1 MQNWL
6 LTLPEIL
13 VLTMTCGI
21 LLAEVFQNPHRP
33 ALSYWLAQATLIG
46 ALIVTLW
53 LIPSQKQLAFNGV
66 FVHDTMATVLKSFI
80 FIVTSAVF
88 VYSRH
93 YLAARDLLKGEHF
106 ILGLFAVLGMMVMAS
121 AHSFLTIYLG
131 LELLS
136 LSLYSMVA
144 MHRDSREAS
153 EAAMKYFVLDALA
166 SGILLYGMSMLYGV
180 TGSLDL
186 TEVAHVIGRQ
196 SENSGLFVFGLVFVV
211 ASIAFKLGAVP
222 FHMWIPDVY
231 HGAPT
236 SVTLFIGTAPK
247 LAAFA
252 MAIRLLVDGLDSLVA
267 SWQGMLVILAL
278 LSMAM
283 GNIIAIAQS
292 NIKRMLAYSTIA
304 HMGFLLVGLLAGTRS
319 GYAGAMFYVI
329 SYALMSSGAFGMII
343 LLGRAGFEADRIED
357 FKGLAE
363 RSPWF
368 GLIMLMLMFS
378 LAGVPPFIG
387 FWAKWFV
394 IKEAINAGFIWLA
407 VVAVIASIIGAYYY
421 LRIVKLMYFDPV
433 EQREPIMPGAEMRWV
448 ISLNGFIL
456 LVLGLMPG
464 LLMGMC
470 IAAMG
475 G

>member
-6 LTLPEIL
+6 LTLPELL

-21 LLAEVFQNPHRP
+21 LLVEVFQNPHRP
-33 ALSYWLAQATLIG
+33 ALSYWLAQATLSG
-46 ALIVTLW
+46 ALIMTLW
-53 LIPSQKQLAFNGV
+53 LIPSQKQLAFHGV

-93 YLAARDLLKGEHF
+93 YLIARDLLKGEYF
-106 ILGLFAVLGMMVMAS
+106 ALGLFAVLGMMVMAS
-121 AHSFLTIYLG
+121 AHSFLTVYLG

-144 MHRDSREAS
+144 MHRDSPEAS
-153 EAAMKYFVLDALA
+153 EAAMKYFVLGALA
-166 SGILLYGMSMLYGV
+166 SGMLLYGMSMLYGV

-196 SENSGLFVFGLVFVV
+196 PQDSGLFVFGLVFVV
-211 ASIAFKLGAVP
+211 AGIAFKLGAVP

-278 LSMAM
+278 LSMAT

-329 SYALMSSGAFGMII
+329 SYALMSTGAFGMII
-343 LLGRAGFEADRIED
+343 LLGHAGFEADRIED

-368 GLIMLMLMFS
+368 ALIMLMLMFS

-394 IKEAINAGFIWLA
+394 IKEAIKAGFIGLA

-433 EQREPIMPGAEMRWV
+433 DQREPIVSGAEMRWV

-464 LLMGMC
+464 LLMGIC

>member
-13 VLTMTCGI
+13 VLTLACGI

-33 ALSYWLAQATLIG
+33 ALSYWLAQATLSG
-46 ALIVTLW
+46 ALIMTLW
-53 LIPSQKQLAFNGV
+53 LIPSQKQLAFHGV

-93 YLAARDLLKGEHF
+93 YLIARALLKGEYF
-106 ILGLFAVLGMMVMAS
+106 VLGLFAVLGMMVMAS
-121 AHSFLTIYLG
+121 AHSFLTVYLG

-144 MHRDSREAS
+144 MHRDSPEAS
-153 EAAMKYFVLDALA
+153 EAAMKYFVLDALS
-166 SGILLYGMSMLYGV
+166 SGMLLYGISMLYGV

-186 TEVAHVIGRQ
+186 SEVAQVIGRQ
-196 SENSGLFVFGLVFVV
+196 SEDSGLFVFGLVFVV
-211 ASIAFKLGAVP
+211 ASIAFKLGVVP

-278 LSMAM
+278 LSMAT
-283 GNIIAIAQS
+283 GNIIAIAQG

-343 LLGRAGFEADRIED
+343 LLGRAGFEADRLED

-368 GLIMLMLMFS
+368 ALIMLMLMFS

-394 IKEAINAGFIWLA
+394 IKEAIKAGFIGLA
-407 VVAVIASIIGAYYY
+407 VVAVLASIIGAYYY
-421 LRIVKLMYFDPV
+421 LRIVKLMYFDSV
-433 EQREPIMPGAEMRWV
+433 EQREPIRPGAEMRWV
-448 ISLNGFIL
+448 ISLNGFIV

>member
-33 ALSYWLAQATLIG
+33 ALSYWLAQATLSG

-53 LIPSQKQLAFNGV
+53 LTPSQKQLAFNGV

-80 FIVTSAVF
+80 LIVTSAVF

-93 YLAARDLLKGEHF
+93 YLAARDLLKGEYF
-106 ILGLFAVLGMMVMAS
+106 VLGLFAVLGMMVMAS
-121 AHSFLTIYLG
+121 AHSFLTVYLG

-153 EAAMKYFVLDALA
+153 EAAIKYFVLGALA
-166 SGILLYGMSMLYGV
+166 SGMLLYGMSMLYGV

-186 TEVAHVIGRQ
+186 TEIAHVIGRQ
-196 SENSGLFVFGLVFVV
+196 SEDSGLFVFGLVFVV
-211 ASIAFKLGAVP
+211 AGIAFKLGAVP

-236 SVTLFIGTAPK
+236 SVTLFISTAPE

-278 LSMAM
+278 LSMAT

-304 HMGFLLVGLLAGTRS
+304 HMGFLLLGLLAGTRS

-343 LLGRAGFEADRIED
+343 LLGRTGFEADRIED

-394 IKEAINAGFIWLA
+394 IKEAINAGFIGLA
-407 VVAVIASIIGAYYY
+407 VVAVITSIIGAYYY

-448 ISLNGFIL
+448 ISLNGLIL

>member
-21 LLAEVFQNPHRP
+21 LLVEAFQNPRWP

-93 YLAARDLLKGEHF
+93 YLAARDLLKGEYF
-106 ILGLFAVLGMMVMAS
+106 VLGLFAVLGMMVMAS
-121 AHSFLTIYLG
+121 AHSFLTVYLG

-144 MHRDSREAS
+144 MHRDSPEAS
-153 EAAMKYFVLDALA
+153 EAAMKYFVLDTLA
-166 SGILLYGMSMLYGV
+166 SGMLLYGMSMLYGV

-196 SENSGLFVFGLVFVV
+196 SEDSGLFVFGLVFVV

-267 SWQGMLVILAL
+267 NWQGMLVILAV

-304 HMGFLLVGLLAGTRS
+304 HMGFLLLGLLAGTRS

-329 SYALMSSGAFGMII
+329 SYALMSTGAFGMII

-407 VVAVIASIIGAYYY
+407 VVAVITSIIGAYYY

-433 EQREPIMPGAEMRWV
+433 EQ
-448 ISLNGFIL
+448 
-456 LVLGLMPG
+456 
-464 LLMGMC
+464 
-470 IAAMG
+470 
-475 G
+475 

>member
-13 VLTMTCGI
+13 VLTMSCGI

-33 ALSYWLAQATLIG
+33 ALSYWLAQATLSG

-80 FIVTSAVF
+80 LIV
-88 VYSRH
+88 
-93 YLAARDLLKGEHF
+93 
-106 ILGLFAVLGMMVMAS
+106 AS
-121 AHSFLTIYLG
+121 AHSFLTVYLG

-153 EAAMKYFVLDALA
+153 EAAMKYFVLGALA
-166 SGILLYGMSMLYGV
+166 SGMLLYGMSMLYGV

-186 TEVAHVIGRQ
+186 TEVAQAIGRQ

-211 ASIAFKLGAVP
+211 AGIAFKLGAVP

-278 LSMAM
+278 LSMAT

-292 NIKRMLAYSTIA
+292 NI
-304 HMGFLLVGLLAGTRS
+304 
-319 GYAGAMFYVI
+319 
-329 SYALMSSGAFGMII
+329 
-343 LLGRAGFEADRIED
+343 
-357 FKGLAE
+357 
-363 RSPWF
+363 
-368 GLIMLMLMFS
+368 
-378 LAGVPPFIG
+378 
-387 FWAKWFV
+387 
-394 IKEAINAGFIWLA
+394 
-407 VVAVIASIIGAYYY
+407 
-421 LRIVKLMYFDPV
+421 
-433 EQREPIMPGAEMRWV
+433 
-448 ISLNGFIL
+448 
-456 LVLGLMPG
+456 
-464 LLMGMC
+464 
-470 IAAMG
+470 
-475 G
+475 

>member
-53 LIPSQKQLAFNGV
+53 LTPSQKQLAFNGV
-66 FVHDTMATVLKSFI
+66 FVHDAMATVLKSFI
-80 FIVTSAVF
+80 FIVTFAVF

-93 YLAARDLLKGEHF
+93 YLAARDLLKGEYF
-106 ILGLFAVLGMMVMAS
+106 VLGLFAVLGMMVMAS
-121 AHSFLTIYLG
+121 AHSFLTVYLG

-166 SGILLYGMSMLYGV
+166 SGILLYGMSILYGV

-186 TEVAHVIGRQ
+186 TEVAQVIGRQ

-267 SWQGMLVILAL
+267 S
-278 LSMAM
+278 
-283 GNIIAIAQS
+283 
-292 NIKRMLAYSTIA
+292 
-304 HMGFLLVGLLAGTRS
+304 
-319 GYAGAMFYVI
+319 
-329 SYALMSSGAFGMII
+329 
-343 LLGRAGFEADRIED
+343 
-357 FKGLAE
+357 
-363 RSPWF
+363 
-368 GLIMLMLMFS
+368 
-378 LAGVPPFIG
+378 
-387 FWAKWFV
+387 
-394 IKEAINAGFIWLA
+394 
-407 VVAVIASIIGAYYY
+407 
-421 LRIVKLMYFDPV
+421 
-433 EQREPIMPGAEMRWV
+433 
-448 ISLNGFIL
+448 
-456 LVLGLMPG
+456 
-464 LLMGMC
+464 
-470 IAAMG
+470 
-475 G
+475 